1 MAMFT
6 NITDNFTFFKP
17 SERKPVKLQY
27 PLMDKAINLD
37 DLGLSVSE
45 SGNLVPIPEQ

>member
-27 PLMDKAINLD
+27 PLMDEPIDLD
-37 DLGLSVSE
+37 NLGLSVSE
-45 SGNLVPIPEQ
+45 SGNLVPVQEQ